1 MGRKIDNIV
10 DILNFCK
17 SLGFKD
23 LPGQFVQSLLEQFSE
38 GAFPANY
45 DESSEYAQLSIEKLN
60 EEIRQCKKCPLS
72 NSRKNPVCG
81 EGSINAK
88 LMFVGEAPGVEEDLQ
103 GSPFV
108 GEAGKVLTSLIEKM
122 GFNRKDVYITNT
134 VKCHP
139 PMNRDP
145 LESEVFECFDY
156 LRREIE
162 IVSPQVIMCLGRV
175 ATYTLMGMHG
185 KLKDLH
191 ISRIRGR
198 VFFYNQIPVIP
209 TFHPAYLLRNR
220 KDKWLTWQDAQE
232 ALRRIR

>member
-1 MGRKIDNIV
+1 MGRKIDNIIN
-10 DILNFCK
+10 ILNFYK
-17 SLGFKD
+17 TLGFKD
-23 LPGQFVQSLLEQFSE
+23 LPEQFVQSLLCRFSE
-38 GAFPANY
+38 VANC
-45 DESSEYAQLSIEKLN
+45 DESSKHGQLSIQELN

-88 LMFVGEAPGVEEDLQ
+88 LMFVGEAPGVDEDLQ

-108 GEAGKVLTSLIEKM
+108 GEAGKLLTSLIEKM
-122 GFNRKDVYITNT
+122 GFKRQDVYITNT

-145 LESEVFECFDY
+145 FESEICACFDY
-156 LRREIE
+156 LKREIE

-185 KLKDLH
+185 KLKDFH
-191 ISRIRGR
+191 ISRIRGK

-220 KDKWLTWQDAQE
+220 KDKWLTWQDAQQ
-232 ALRRIR
+232 ALRRLK